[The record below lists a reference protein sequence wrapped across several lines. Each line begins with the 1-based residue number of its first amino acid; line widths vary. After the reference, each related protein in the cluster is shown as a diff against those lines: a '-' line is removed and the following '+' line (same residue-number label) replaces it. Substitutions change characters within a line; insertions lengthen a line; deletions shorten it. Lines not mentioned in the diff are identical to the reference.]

1 MKTLWNGI
9 LVCMLFAFIGCK
21 PAMKQTFTV
30 NGVSFDMI
38 RVEGGTFSM
47 GKSFTQPTDTTTTQ
61 SPDNQVT
68 LNSYYIGET
77 EVTQELWSAVM
88 YSNPSL
94 FKGLQNPVEQV
105 SWDYVQVFISQL
117 NQLTGKCFRLPTE
130 AEWEFAARGGVKH
143 QGYKLAGSNMPDTV
157 AWFNETSNFTPHPV
171 AQKLPNELGL
181 YDMNG
186 NVWEWCMDCNRTFN
200 TGSKLYFANGQY
212 DDEKQPGDFR
222 ALRGGSWFFVSRGIS
237 VNASMSRIPS
247 YSRFD
252 VGFRLVLLP

>member
-61 SPDNQVT
+61 TPDNQVT

-117 NQLTGKCFRLPTE
+117 NQLTGK
-130 AEWEFAARGGVKH
+130 
-143 QGYKLAGSNMPDTV
+143 
-157 AWFNETSNFTPHPV
+157 
-171 AQKLPNELGL
+171 
-181 YDMNG
+181 
-186 NVWEWCMDCNRTFN
+186 
-200 TGSKLYFANGQY
+200 
-212 DDEKQPGDFR
+212 
-222 ALRGGSWFFVSRGIS
+222 
-237 VNASMSRIPS
+237 
-247 YSRFD
+247 
-252 VGFRLVLLP
+252 